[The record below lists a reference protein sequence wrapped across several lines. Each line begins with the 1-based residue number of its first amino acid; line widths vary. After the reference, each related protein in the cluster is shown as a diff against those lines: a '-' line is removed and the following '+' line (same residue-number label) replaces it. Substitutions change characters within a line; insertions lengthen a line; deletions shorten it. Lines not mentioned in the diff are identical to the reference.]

1 MRMRLLL
8 CNATKNVSTECK
20 ISWKSNGEG
29 TLKEGHPLSK
39 LVTGP
44 SQTAEEWLC
53 KKSTL
58 DLFYRTKSGYIVHL
72 LVQVLQEGF

>member
-1 MRMRLLL
+1 MRKRLLL

-39 LVTGP
+39 L
-44 SQTAEEWLC
+44 
-53 KKSTL
+53 
-58 DLFYRTKSGYIVHL
+58 DSGGVS
-72 LVQVLQEGF
+72 LQEVNTGAFLQN